1 MKAPVRVRGGFVA
14 FALFILVSTAPVA
27 GALEPG
33 GGGTGPTTVP
43 TYFENGILSRSGE
56 TIQPLGPNLM
66 GDTLNEYSGGL
77 SFNHTDVSLP
87 GNNALPVAVARVLA
101 TGTRQTTL
109 GSGLFGDWDI
119 DIPHLHT
126 VAMQNNPAWYGRV
139 PFSIEGHR
147 VRHHVRFNPLSSSL
161 RTMLGATFGS

>member
-1 MKAPVRVRGGFVA
+1 MKASSRTLGEFIA
-14 FALFILVSTAPVA
+14 LALFIFASATPTAH
-27 GALEPG
+27 ALDDG
-33 GGGTGPTTVP
+33 GGGTGPTVVP

-77 SFNHTDVSLP
+77 GFGHTDVSLP
-87 GNNALPVAVARVLA
+87 GNNSLAVAVGRVLA

-126 VAMQNNPAWYGRV
+126 VALQNNPAWYGRDGFG
-139 PFSIEGHR
+139 PYNQNRCSQFQ
-147 VRHHVRFNPLSSSL
+147 PPAPTL
-161 RTMLGATFGS
+161 RKR